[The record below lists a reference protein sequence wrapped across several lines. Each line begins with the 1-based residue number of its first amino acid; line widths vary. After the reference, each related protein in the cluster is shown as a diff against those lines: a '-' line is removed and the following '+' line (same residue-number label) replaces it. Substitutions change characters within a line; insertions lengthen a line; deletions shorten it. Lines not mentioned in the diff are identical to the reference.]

1 LRGELAMQP
10 GASRPPAPASSPRGE
25 SLPDVD
31 GNGWRPHA
39 GLQQR
44 EVVERIDELLEVTYR
59 SADLGNLQDVLAET
73 IYILLSLNTQELVY
87 QRVYRSLRA
96 KYPRWLDLLQ
106 APEADVVGVL
116 APGGLH
122 VQRAH
127 YLKDLLEAVHQ
138 DNVARGTGP
147 ARDSAGD
154 LTLEYLRE
162 MTAEEAETFLV
173 ALPGVGKKTARCVM
187 AYSLDEPR
195 FAVDTHVERIL
206 TRLGLAPPRRAK
218 VDHDGFEAI
227 VPPPIRK
234 RLHINLVHHGRAV
247 CQRRNAR
254 CGNCVLVSFCCEGR
268 ERVAS
273 EDRRPIAID
282 LFGGAGGL
290 GSGFRQE
297 GWRIALAVEQ
307 DRHAAQTY
315 RANNPGVPVIETDV
329 TSLTPAR
336 IREVSPSLEEPDAV
350 LAGPPCQG
358 YSAAGAREPHHK
370 QNYLYRHVVRI
381 AGELRARLVVLE
393 NVPGLRRV
401 NGVGFLDCILARLRR
416 HYQAERY
423 EVAAFHFG
431 VPQNRRRLFFLG
443 RRKDLGPAP
452 TMPDATHRPPG
463 TLGGGGDLPETPRL
477 EDKLR
482 GDLQLPPGTA
492 AERLVL
498 DDGAELLNASTM
510 AHSEA
515 VIAKIAQIERGKGP
529 ISYRR
534 LELDLARTL
543 VAGHRALP
551 VHPWLHRTI
560 SVREAARI
568 QGFADDY
575 VFCGPRWE
583 QPLQVANAVP
593 PPVASALARHLK
605 GFLPDP
611 DC

>member
-1 LRGELAMQP
+1 V
-10 GASRPPAPASSPRGE
+10 S
-25 SLPDVD
+25 
-31 GNGWRPHA
+31 
-39 GLQQR
+39 
-44 EVVERIDELLEVTYR
+44 YR
-59 SADLGNLQDVLAET
+59 SADLGNLEDVLAET
-73 IYILLSLNTQELVY
+73 IYILLSLNTQEIVY

-106 APEADVVGVL
+106 APEAEVADVL

-122 VQRAH
+122 VQRAR
-127 YLKDLLEAVHQ
+127 YLKDLLEAVCQ

-147 ARDSAGD
+147 AGDPAGD

-162 MTAEEAETFLV
+162 MAAEEAEAFLV

-218 VDHDGFEAI
+218 VDHDAFEAI
-227 VPPPIRK
+227 VPPSIRK

-247 CQRRNAR
+247 CQRRDAR
-254 CGNCVLVSFCCEGR
+254 CGKCVLVSFCGEGR
-268 ERVAS
+268 GRVAS
-273 EDRRPIAID
+273 DARRPFGID

-290 GSGFRQE
+290 GSGFLHE

-329 TSLTPAR
+329 TSLTPAM
-336 IREVSPSLEEPDAV
+336 IRSVSPGLEEPDAV

-358 YSAAGAREPHHK
+358 YSAAGAREPHDK
-370 QNYLYRHVVRI
+370 QNYLFRHVVRI
-381 AGELRARLVVLE
+381 AGELHARLVVLE

-401 NGVGFLDCILARLRR
+401 NGVGFLDCILATLRR
-416 HYQAERY
+416 HYRAERY

-431 VPQNRRRLFFLG
+431 VPQKRRRLFFLA
-443 RRKDLGPAP
+443 RRKDLGRAP
-452 TMPDATHRPPG
+452 TMPDATHRWSG
-463 TLGGGGDLPETPRL
+463 AADGAGDLPETPRL

-482 GDLQLPPGTA
+482 GVLELPSGTA

-498 DDGAELLNASTM
+498 DDGTELLNASTM

-575 VFCGPRWE
+575 VFCGPRFE

-593 PPVASALARHLK
+593 PPVAAALARHLK
-605 GFLPDP
+605 EFLPVQSAEEVNAGRHHTRDGSP
-611 DC
+611 ALGKYGTGHEPSEKVPHS